1 MKGAEDAGIYG
12 LAYSYTN
19 MFVVISNFGMN
30 NYQLSDVRGRH
41 SDGTYIAANFCTSLA
56 AAVCISIALF
66 FFTDFSLKV
75 RLCCAAL
82 MLYRILEGMSNV
94 YICILQK
101 IDDYKTIGISR
112 CIKSIF
118 VFGIFCAVL
127 YFFELNWAAI
137 GMSAA
142 FLLVMI
148 LIDFSQVIK
157 RAEFTAKVVKHDIIN
172 ILKPSFIL
180 VLQGF
185 IGNFAIF
192 FPRYM
197 IEKTYSIE
205 DLGYFS
211 SITLIMFIFPFLV
224 GPALSVFIPGMSGLY
239 IDKQY
244 YIIKRMIFR
253 MGLCVIAGT
262 ILLCLSSLVWGRFAL
277 SLVFGEK
284 ILSYSYLLMPVLLAS
299 GFILG
304 CGVLFYVLIA
314 MQKRLECFIVTI
326 FGALAVTFSCPA
338 LVRAFYMNGSLYSLI
353 IAYAVEGLIMLAYIF
368 YHLRNKAAVTDNGK
382 G

>member
-19 MFVVISNFGMN
+19 MFVVIANFGMN

-41 SDGTYIAANFCTSLA
+41 SDGTYIAAYFCTSMA
-56 AAVCISIALF
+56 SAVCISIVLCF
-66 FFTDFSLKV
+66 FADFSLKV

-82 MLYRILEGMSNV
+82 MLYRILEGISGV
-94 YICILQK
+94 YLCILQK
-101 IDDYKTIGISR
+101 MGDYKPIGISR

-118 VFGIFCAVL
+118 VFGIFCTVL
-127 YFFELNWAAI
+127 YFFELNWAII

-148 LIDFSQVIK
+148 LIDFMEVIK
-157 RAEFTAKVVKHDIIN
+157 RAAFTAKVVKHDIIN

-180 VLQGF
+180 VIQGF
-185 IGNFAIF
+185 ISSFAMF

-205 DLGYFS
+205 ELGYFS
-211 SITLIMFIFPFLV
+211 SVTLIMFIFPFLV
-224 GPALSVFIPGMSGLY
+224 GPALSVFIPGISGLY

-244 YIIKRMIFR
+244 YIIQRMIFR
-253 MGLCVIAGT
+253 MGICVIAGT

-284 ILSYSYLLMPVLLAS
+284 ILTYSYLLMPVLLTS

-304 CGVLFYVLIA
+304 CGVLSYILIA

-326 FGALAVTFSCPA
+326 IGTLTITVSCPV

-353 IAYAVEGLIMLAYIF
+353 MAYAVEGVIMLVYIF
-368 YHLRNKAAVTDNGK
+368 YHLRNKAAVTDNGE